1 MLILLQVAAAGLSTV
16 ENIVIAAI
24 TSGFIIAVA
33 KLIRDWT
40 SEKTEK
46 KHENKKKEEE
56 AETSEIANE
65 ERKISL
71 GDKYIESSKQI
82 IELLKSAQ
90 VSQTGNFDEIN
101 KKLDTMA
108 EDIIGIKRE
117 QADQKEFL
125 NGDYGEFLRQKYN
138 LKAVTG

>member
-1 MLILLQVAAAGLSTV
+1 MLILLQAAAGLSMA
-16 ENIVIAAI
+16 ENIIVTAI

-40 SEKTEK
+40 ADKTEK

-82 IELLKSAQ
+82 IELLKTAQ
-90 VSQTGNFDEIN
+90 TSQSGNFERVYE
-101 KKLDTMA
+101 KLDTMA
-108 EDIIGIKRE
+108 QDIIGIKRE
-117 QADQKEFL
+117 QTDMKEFL
-125 NGDYGEFLRQKYN
+125 NGSYGDFLKQKYN
-138 LKAVTG
+138 LK

>member
-1 MLILLQVAAAGLSTV
+1 MLILLQAAAGWSMA
-16 ENIVIAAI
+16 ENIIVTAI

-40 SEKTEK
+40 ADKTEK

-56 AETSEIANE
+56 AETEEIANE

-82 IELLKSAQ
+82 IELLKSSQ
-90 VSQTGNFDEIN
+90 ISQTGNFDEIN

-125 NGDYGEFLRQKYN
+125 NGAYGEFLRQKYN
-138 LKAVTG
+138 LK